1 MRSAEEIEEI
11 LNLHNEGYS
20 YNQIAKLK
28 NTNKSIIAFYC
39 NEKRNKNVIER
50 QKERER
56 NEKEYEEIIC
66 KLVKN
71 NDNINQVC
79 RILNKRPTNTNIRAI
94 KNVIDKY
101 KISIGHFRMKRQNKS
116 AKKLTDD
123 EVFKKRDR
131 FYNIA
136 LLKKRLFDKGY
147 KERKCEICGISEW
160 NEKPISLQIHHING
174 DNCDNRIENL
184 QVLCPNCHSQ
194 TDTYCGRN
202 KKNK

>member
-1 MRSAEEIEEI
+1 M
-11 LNLHNEGYS
+11 
-20 YNQIAKLK
+20 
-28 NTNKSIIAFYC
+28 
-39 NEKRNKNVIER
+39 
-50 QKERER
+50 
-56 NEKEYEEIIC
+56 
-66 KLVKN
+66 
-71 NDNINQVC
+71 
-79 RILNKRPTNTNIRAI
+79 NKRPTNTNIRAI